1 MSRSIYRNDNKELTP
16 VRYSATAINA
26 RHACI
31 EPNTPCFRI
40 HWHDRLEFIRIRQ
53 GNMTIMYGSTSRTLY
68 RGDLFLL
75 IPQIPH
81 RAYTTDSA
89 VEYDVLMFDVRSFY
103 NESPLCKTYLP
114 AIFDGRAVLNTD
126 LTHPDILTCFDDLY
140 ANWKE
145 NSIAIT
151 SKVYWLLYLL
161 LEHNLVELKE
171 HIGKDERITTVI
183 NYIETHYNEEITVK
197 HLSELAQYSPTHLTR
212 KFKMETGLAPI
223 NYLRIYRLER
233 AYILL
238 KNSKQ
243 NISEI
248 ARQCGFADAN
258 YFTRCFKSH
267 FRLSPTKMKANF

>member
-26 RHACI
+26 RHAYI
-31 EPNTPCFRI
+31 EPNSQCFRL
-40 HWHDRLEFIRIRQ
+40 HWHDRLEFIRIRHGQ
-53 GNMTIMYGSTSRTLY
+53 LHMVYGSSTRTLSQ
-68 RGDLFLL
+68 GDLFFLT
-75 IPQIPH
+75 PQIPH
-81 RAYTTDSA
+81 RAYTTDSM

-103 NESPLCKTYLP
+103 NDSPLCKMYLP
-114 AIFDGRAVLNTD
+114 AIFDGRAVLNID
-126 LTHPDILTCFDDLY
+126 LTHPELLACFDELY

-151 SKVYWLLYLL
+151 SKVYWFLYLL
-161 LEHNLVELKE
+161 LEHNLIELKE
-171 HIGKDERITTVI
+171 HISKDERITTVI
-183 NYIETHYNEEITVK
+183 HYIETHYNEEITVES
-197 HLSELAQYSPTHLTR
+197 LCELAQYSPAHLTR
-212 KFKMETGLAPI
+212 KFKRETGLAPI
-223 NYLRIYRLER
+223 NYLRIYRLEN
-233 AYILL
+233 AYKLL

-267 FRLSPTKMKANF
+267 FGLSPTQMK